1 LTLSSRWLTLAF
13 RSSTME
19 VELTNAGGRYQV
31 GSVDSASEQERVV
44 TDFFQP
50 TEGSAGSAFPPSWY
64 PMNDFPFTVTDAVNG
79 RDNMDPFFAILLQHE
94 PAMPLDAFFD
104 TNHLTA
110 AVSQLWRTYW
120 VQFVSL
126 NQRVPID
133 TPLPTTDALITQAR
147 TRIAVDRISAAATE
161 AILAIIFVITA
172 YLSIKLRRAAELPKA
187 PYTLGAQLG
196 FLAGSKMTRLHALR
210 GVQAQRMNDDQM
222 RRALTGFRLTLGWS
236 WSPSGR
242 RRFGIDFVTT
252 DEEILHEQKKTRR

>member
-1 LTLSSRWLTLAF
+1 
-13 RSSTME
+13 ME
-19 VELTNAGGRYQV
+19 IDLINAGDHYEV
-31 GSVDSASEQERVV
+31 NTVNSSSEKQRIV

-64 PMNDFPFTVTDAVNG
+64 PMNDFPLTVTDAVNG

-94 PAMPLDAFFD
+94 PATPLDAFFD
-104 TNHLTA
+104 TNYLTA

-133 TPLPTTDALITQAR
+133 TPLPITDALITQER
-147 TRIAVDRISAAATE
+147 TRIAVERISATATE
-161 AILAIIFVITA
+161 AILAMMFVTTA
-172 YLSIKLRRAAELPKA
+172 FVAVTLRRAAELPKA
-187 PYTLGAQLG
+187 PFTLGAQLG
-196 FLAGSKMTRLHALR
+196 FLAGSKLIRLHALR

-222 RRALTGFRLTLGWS
+222 CRALTGFRLTLGWS

-242 RRFGIDFVTT
+242 RRFGIDFVTA
-252 DEEILHEQKKTRR
+252 DEEVLREQKKTRR